1 MTQELR
7 TPLKRAKGLGT
18 AKDGTDHWIA
28 QRITSIVVAFFGL
41 IIIGW
46 LSQNY
51 RLSQSEMIHVIG
63 NPWAASIVFLFVA
76 SASYHAALG
85 LQVIIED
92 YIHSNFWRYWLIMKV
107 RLAGY
112 ILPVITLFI
121 LIQLMLIGSK

>member
-1 MTQELR
+1 MTQDLR
-7 TPLKRAKGLGT
+7 APLKQAKGLGT

-28 QRITSIVVAFFGL
+28 QRLTSIVVAFFGL

-51 RLSQSEMIHVIG
+51 QLSQAEMIRAIG

-76 SASYHAALG
+76 STSYHAALG

-112 ILPVITLFI
+112 ILPVIALFI

>member
-1 MTQELR
+1 MTQDLR
-7 TPLKRAKGLGT
+7 APLKQAKGLGT

-28 QRITSIVVAFFGL
+28 QRLTSIVVALFGL

-51 RLSQSEMIHVIG
+51 QLSQSEMIQAIG

-76 SASYHAALG
+76 STSYHAALG